1 MESSFALIG
10 VAIALFASTN
20 VDDAFVLVGFFADP
34 KFRSREIVIGQYAG
48 IAALFGVSV
57 AVSLLS
63 LVIPRPYLGLLGA
76 VAILIGAKNL
86 LDSYYERDKAKNLE
100 GHSNVRANGRIA
112 AVALVTIANGG
123 DNIGIYAPSFAVR
136 SWYEIATIAVV
147 FVVMTAFWCVAAQ
160 SMVSHPRLGGPI
172 RRFGRRLAPIVFIGL
187 GILILYQAGS
197 FGLLF
202 RLGRF

>member
-1 MESSFALIG
+1 MESSFALVG
-10 VAIALFASTN
+10 LAIALFASTN
-20 VDDAFVLVGFFADP
+20 VDDAFMLVGLFADP
-34 KFRSREIVIGQYAG
+34 KFRSCEIVIGQYAG

-63 LVIPRPYLGLLGA
+63 LVIPRPYLGLLGVVA
-76 VAILIGAKNL
+76 VLIGAKKLLNL
-86 LDSYYERDKAKNLE
+86 YRERNKAKTLE
-100 GHSNVRANGRIA
+100 GHSNVRANGQIA
-112 AVALVTIANGG
+112 TVGLVTIVNGG

-147 FVVMTAFWCVAAQ
+147 FFVMTAFWCFAAQ

-172 RRFGRRLAPIVFIGL
+172 RRYGRRLAPIVFIGL

-202 RLGRF
+202 RQGRF